1 MENIYMKFHYIISNK
16 WYENSYHFISGIC
29 TNFFITMRFI
39 KKPHT
44 KILKIRIKV
53 LQISFLTLQRLEIK
67 SKHEEWS
74 KALENIKNQTKHF

>member
-16 WYENSYHFISGIC
+16 WYENSYH
-29 TNFFITMRFI
+29 FFITMRFI

-74 KALENIKNQTKHF
+74 KALKNIKNQTKHF